1 MELPMFPLGMVLF
14 PSLFL
19 PLHVFEPRY
28 RVLARHCMDGNREF
42 GVVLIERGSEVG
54 GDDVRTSVGT
64 VAQIIDATEL
74 DDGRWVL
81 GTVGTRRVRVRE
93 WLTDDP
99 YPRADVDDWADVESA
114 DGPEVD
120 LMPAYDNVRALLRRV
135 LALKSE
141 LVEPA
146 VDATIAL
153 SDDPALGSYQAAA
166 VAPLG
171 PADQQELLTV
181 PGPGERLLRLGDLLS
196 EEETFLRARLR
207 ME

>member
-28 RVLARHCMDGNREF
+28 RVLARHCMDGSREF

-54 GDDVRTSVGT
+54 GNDVRTSVGT
-64 VAQIIDATEL
+64 VAQIADATEL

-81 GTVGTRRVRVRE
+81 GTVGTRRVRVHE
-93 WLTDDP
+93 WLSDDP
-99 YPRADVDDWADVESA
+99 YPRADVEDWDDGAVE
-114 DGPEVD
+114 GD
-120 LMPAYDNVRALLRRV
+120 LLPAYDDVRSVLRRV
-135 LALKSE
+135 LALKAE

-153 SDDPALGSYQAAA
+153 SDDPALGSYQASA

-171 PADQQELLTV
+171 PADQQELLAA
-181 PGPGERLLRLGDLLS
+181 PDPSSRLSRLTELLS
-196 EEETFLRARLR
+196 EEEMFLRAR
-207 ME
+207 MHMQ

>member
-14 PSLFL
+14 PSVFL
-19 PLHVFEPRY
+19 PLHVFEQRY
-28 RVLARHCMDGNREF
+28 RVLARHCMDGDREF

-54 GDDVRTSVGT
+54 GNDVRTSVGT
-64 VAQIIDATEL
+64 VARIVDAKEL

-81 GTVGTRRVRVRE
+81 GTVGTHRVRVQQ

-99 YPRADVDDWADVESA
+99 YPRANVDDWEDV
-114 DGPEVD
+114 DVDVD
-120 LMPAYDNVRALLRRV
+120 LMPAYDAARAALRRV
-135 LALKSE
+135 LALKAE
-141 LVEPA
+141 LAEPA
-146 VDATIAL
+146 VDATIEL
-153 SDDPALGSYQAAA
+153 TEDPALGSYQASA

-171 PADQQELLTV
+171 PADQQQLLTAPDPTARLARLTELLV
-181 PGPGERLLRLGDLLS
+181 

>member
-1 MELPMFPLGMVLF
+1 MELAMFPLGTVLF

-19 PLHVFEPRY
+19 PLHVFEQRY
-28 RVLARHCMDGNREF
+28 RVLARHCMEGGREF

-64 VAQIIDATEL
+64 VAQIVDAKEL

-81 GTVGTRRVRVRE
+81 GTVGTRRVRVHR

-99 YPRADVDDWADVESA
+99 YPRADVEDWDDDEVE
-114 DGPEVD
+114 GD
-120 LMPAYDNVRALLRRV
+120 LMPVYDAARAALRRV
-135 LALKSE
+135 LALKAE
-141 LVEPA
+141 LAEPA
-146 VDATIAL
+146 VDATIEL
-153 SDDPALGSYQAAA
+153 SDDPALGSYQASA

-171 PADQQELLTV
+171 PVDHQQLLMAPDPNARLAQLTV
-181 PGPGERLLRLGDLLS
+181 LLV
-196 EEETFLRARLR
+196 EEEEFLRARLQ